1 MAFKMKSPLHV
12 EGTGSTIDPNKKIN
26 LTKKD
31 SPDFAK
37 SGIGSK
43 VISYQQYRDSGGVPK
58 GMESVFSGKG
68 QLRVSKSYTGKKS
81 SGKGEGSGQG
91 NIESTTK
98 PTASTKTDTVKRKT
112 DTVKRKTRTPREE
125 VKAVELKTRKIN
137 TGDTKALNKK
147 DVLDSTPEISTRKP
161 TVKTAPKD
169 NSRKAIRKR
178 KTADKAAGVSKS
190 QMRANKAKSKS
201 EAALAKAKASKNP
214 SFRAQL
220 KRKSDRLAKR
230 AERKGGSPAK
240 IVDPNPKSKPKA
252 KMRTDAEI
260 KKAYPG
266 AVKVKGKINTYK
278 YKGATLNPARFP
290 VEKKGKTPKEAIK
303 LKDKK

>member
-1 MAFKMKSPLHV
+1 MAFKMTSPLHI
-12 EGTGSTIDPNKKIN
+12 EGAGSTIDPNKKIN

-81 SGKGEGSGQG
+81 SGKGEGAGQG

-98 PTASTKTDTVKRKT
+98 PLDTKTKTDTVKTK
-112 DTVKRKTRTPREE
+112 VRTPREK
-125 VKAVELKTRKIN
+125 VKAIETPRQVGVKK
-137 TGDTKALNKK
+137 GDYGKGTENKK
-147 DVLDSTPEISTRKP
+147 GVVKGLDVKAPEISTRKP

-201 EAALAKAKASKNP
+201 EAFMAKAKASKDP
-214 SFRAQL
+214 SMRAQL

-230 AERKGGSPAK
+230 AARKGNS
-240 IVDPNPKSKPKA
+240 
-252 KMRTDAEI
+252 
-260 KKAYPG
+260 
-266 AVKVKGKINTYK
+266 
-278 YKGATLNPARFP
+278 
-290 VEKKGKTPKEAIK
+290 
-303 LKDKK
+303 